1 MKKIILA
8 AFMAACGLQMSAQQ
22 NLFVAQDL
30 ESAIVNKDNTVTF
43 NFKAPD
49 AKKVQIAG
57 DFAERAEGQHIGGM
71 VGAGLID
78 MTKNAEGIWTYTTK
92 PLDSELYSYEFMVDG
107 VPTID
112 PNNVYVYRDFATTS
126 NVFIV
131 GNGKADLYKVNKVP
145 HGTLAHRWYHS
156 DGMKWI
162 AVSTSTHRRVMNS
175 PVTENILCSTC
186 CMAWAV
192 MKTNG
197 LLSDVR
203 HRFSII

>member
-71 VGAGLID
+71 VGAGLIIPP
-78 MTKNAEGIWTYTTK
+78 NRWTR
-92 PLDSELYSYEFMVDG
+92 
-107 VPTID
+107 
-112 PNNVYVYRDFATTS
+112 N
-126 NVFIV
+126 
-131 GNGKADLYKVNKVP
+131 
-145 HGTLAHRWYHS
+145 
-156 DGMKWI
+156 
-162 AVSTSTHRRVMNS
+162 STVMNS
-175 PVTENILCSTC
+175 
-186 CMAWAV
+186 W
-192 MKTNG
+192 
-197 LLSDVR
+197 
-203 HRFSII
+203 

>member
-49 AKKVQIAG
+49 AQKVQIAG
-57 DFAERAEGQHIGGM
+57 DFAEKAEGQHIGGM

-78 MTKNAEGIWTYTTK
+78 MTKNSEGIWTYTTK

-112 PNNVYVYRDFATTS
+112 PNNVYV
-126 NVFIV
+126 
-131 GNGKADLYKVNKVP
+131 
-145 HGTLAHRWYHS
+145 
-156 DGMKWI
+156 
-162 AVSTSTHRRVMNS
+162 
-175 PVTENILCSTC
+175 
-186 CMAWAV
+186 
-192 MKTNG
+192 
-197 LLSDVR
+197 LSLI
-203 HRFSII
+203 HI